1 MNCVTRK
8 LFPAYAN
15 NKAAQSDHRI
25 RFKISFQSPVI
36 DVKMINFRLKKKDF
50 FLLIFTQNID
60 RVYTFIEPP
69 QPRHSL
75 SKSVVSPRLPEFSQY

>member
-1 MNCVTRK
+1 MK
-8 LFPAYAN
+8 
-15 NKAAQSDHRI
+15 
-25 RFKISFQSPVI
+25 
-36 DVKMINFRLKKKDF
+36 KKKDF

-75 SKSVVSPRLPEFSQY
+75 PKSVVSPRLPEFSQYWSNGEMWLVQCHVNERRPSGQVSNQGPLGL

>member
-25 RFKISFQSPVI
+25 RFKISFRCKNDKFQ
-36 DVKMINFRLKKKDF
+36 MKKKDF

-75 SKSVVSPRLPEFSQY
+75 PKSVVSPRLPEFSQY

>member
-1 MNCVTRK
+1 MK
-8 LFPAYAN
+8 
-15 NKAAQSDHRI
+15 
-25 RFKISFQSPVI
+25 
-36 DVKMINFRLKKKDF
+36 KKKDF

-75 SKSVVSPRLPEFSQY
+75 SKSVVSPRRRLQEDPALISQIPFVEGDRSITETSPYKSDPRFQKSQGFEVMIF